1 MINIVDVLI
10 VLSGEAEDHSRTKK
24 AYSIF
29 SYLKKKEKA
38 PYIVLTGFCS
48 GLSKLKPK
56 KSESGIMK
64 DYLIKKGVPK
74 SFIFTEKKSLDT
86 LGNIIFSRRILDKLL
101 SKKSSKKVGLVTD
114 DFHIWRSMWTAKRV
128 FGNSYDII
136 PFPTGKK
143 CSTFLGNM
151 FECIMKNILSMELWF
166 YGVPAGNQG
175 EFEKLIRKRYEKH
188 FRRGFRIPMCLL
200 DKRAFSRWN
209 KSLDFIKRPR

>member
-1 MINIVDVLI
+1 MIKIVDVLI
-10 VLSGEAEDHSRTKK
+10 VLSGEGEDHSRTKK

-29 SYLKKKEKA
+29 SYLKKKKKP
-38 PYIVLTGFCS
+38 PYLILTGFCS

-56 KSESGIMK
+56 KAESEVMR

-74 SFIFTEKKSLDT
+74 SFILVEKKSLDT
-86 LGNIIFSRRILDKLL
+86 LGNIIFSRKLL
-101 SKKSSKKVGLVTD
+101 NQLLFKKSSKRVGLVTD
-114 DFHIWRSMWTAKRV
+114 DFHIWRSNWIAKRV
-128 FGNSYDII
+128 LGDTYEII

-143 CSTFLGNM
+143 GSTFFGNM
-151 FECIMKNILSMELWF
+151 FEYIMKNILSMELWF

-200 DKRAFSRWN
+200 NKRAFSRWN
-209 KSLDFIKRPR
+209 KSLDIFKRPR